1 MPRFLR
7 LGRTGL
13 AFMDLVQTLIH
24 FVLGLG
30 MQPERRIFF
39 FIELYEMLADMPEV
53 TELHPVPDAHVPV
66 MKFKFNGISIDL
78 LYAKLS
84 LWVIPEDLDISQDS
98 ILRNADEQT
107 VRSLNG
113 CRVTDQIL
121 RLVPNIQNF
130 RTTLRCMKLWAKRR
144 GVYSNVA
151 GFLVGVNWA
160 LLVARICQLYPNALP
175 SMLVCRFFRVYTQW
189 RWPNPVMLCA
199 IEEGPLGLPVWD
211 PRKNPRDRLH

>member
-1 MPRFLR
+1 
-7 LGRTGL
+7 
-13 AFMDLVQTLIH
+13 MDLVQTLIH

-30 MQPERRIFF
+30 MQPERRIF

-78 LYAKLS
+78 LYEKLS

-130 RTTLRCMKLWAKRR
+130 RTTLRCMKLWEKRR

-151 GFLVGVNWA
+151 GFLGVLIGHYLWPEYA
-160 LLVARICQLYPNALP
+160 SSTQMHYLACWCAAFLESIP
-175 SMLVCRFFRVYTQW
+175 SGAGQTLS
-189 RWPNPVMLCA
+189 
-199 IEEGPLGLPVWD
+199 
-211 PRKNPRDRLH
+211 